1 MSLPKPRGLR
11 RSGERAPSI
20 DANGANAV
28 PVIVYLHGF
37 NSAPQTVK
45 GQLLARAAAALA
57 DPPRF
62 HLPQLHHRPAQAIGA
77 LCSWIEQHARGGGGL
92 TLIGSSLGGYYAT
105 WLAERYGARAV
116 LINPA
121 LRPYDDLR
129 SFLGKQRNLYT
140 GEEYEIT
147 AAHFDELL
155 ALRVPAITQPER
167 YFLLV
172 RTGDELLDWRDAV
185 TYYAC
190 ASQYVLGGGDH
201 GWADFGDEAA
211 AVLRFAGC
219 RA

>member
-1 MSLPKPRGLR
+1 M
-11 RSGERAPSI
+11 
-20 DANGANAV
+20 
-28 PVIVYLHGF
+28 IVYLHGF

-45 GQLLARAAAALA
+45 GRLLARAAAVLA
-57 DPPRF
+57 DPPLF
-62 HLPQLHHRPAQAIGA
+62 HLPALHHRPARAIGTV
-77 LCSWIEQHARGGGGL
+77 CSWIDRHASGGHGL

-121 LRPYDDLR
+121 LRPHDDLR
-129 SFLGKQRNLYT
+129 VFLGKQRNLYT

-147 AAHFDELL
+147 MTHFDELL
-155 ALRVPAITQPER
+155 ALRVPAITRPER

-172 RTGDELLDWRDAV
+172 RTGDELLDWRQAV
-185 TYYAC
+185 TYYAG

-201 GWADFGDEAA
+201 GWADFGDEVAT
-211 AVLRFAGC
+211 VLRFAGC